1 VRGVCSCTF
10 HSKDFTGNAKDFLR
24 IMKYICLEGEVPDIS
39 CCLNVVFTLPVTVT
53 GVERLHSE
61 SEVINKLQHSLHTS
75 NQVE

>member
-1 VRGVCSCTF
+1 
-10 HSKDFTGNAKDFLR
+10 
-24 IMKYICLEGEVPDIS
+24 MKYIFLEGEVPDMS

-61 SEVINKLQHSLHTS
+61 SEVINRLQHSLHTS